1 MADANA
7 STDYLPQ
14 TTRERADST
23 MSLGA
28 GITLTDNDGTH
39 PNGAGSVASP
49 TGPPGPTS
57 GAPTTAQSGG
67 EKQVQDVLSSEIG
80 VATMLNRL
88 KQSIA
93 SAKEFGNFLKKRAA
107 IEEDNASGLRRLA
120 KNTSDN
126 MRRSDHLGGSFARA
140 FEGMM
145 GTHDRIAENGMQYA
159 MSLIQMAEDL
169 NELASIAEKQRKS
182 WKQNGLAAEQRVA
195 DVDAQMRKSQS
206 KYYSLAEEY
215 DRVRTGDGSKGGK
228 MFGFKG
234 PKSAAQHEEEL
245 LRKVQAA
252 DQDYQSK
259 VQTLQHERNQL
270 ILTTRP
276 EAIRSLQD
284 IVRECDSGLVLQMQK
299 FASFNEKL
307 LLSNGLSVSPMK
319 NGKGASPVSMS
330 LREIVSHVDTQK
342 DLSDYLCAN
351 HNRVPPN
358 KGEPKYERHPV
369 LGGSSGGP
377 TSSSGPPPQSQPTRT
392 QPPSQS
398 LGQPIGHTRQDSSTQ
413 PTSPP
418 SQPPQSQPQPPS
430 SQDSDWA
437 GSRMSMMP
445 PPHRPAS
452 SNQQHERSFSS
463 ASMLNNSGPTAT
475 QQYNSNRN
483 SLSPGLLLQSGNN
496 TRYNGNTGPI
506 SSQGPPQLGALSFQE
521 PTQAPQPAPFPMDAP
536 APAPQQ
542 QYQPPPA
549 PMGPIQGL
557 GQGLGQG
564 QAPSPTR
571 TVGSR
576 PVFGVSLA
584 KLYERD
590 GLAVP
595 MVVYQCIQAVDL
607 FGLTV
612 EGIYRLS
619 GSLPSVNKLKSMF
632 DTDTESPQ
640 LDFRNPENF
649 FHDVNSVA
657 GLLKQFFRDLPDPL
671 LTREH
676 YTAFIEAAKHEDD
689 TVRRDSLH
697 AIINSL
703 PDPNYATLRAVSLHL
718 FRVMDNSATNR
729 MTSQNLAIVF
739 GPTLMGGSTHGNISD
754 AGYQCKVV
762 DTILQNTYQI
772 FDDD

>member
-1 MADANA
+1 
-7 STDYLPQ
+7 
-14 TTRERADST
+14 

-28 GITLTDNDGTH
+28 GITLSDNDGTY
-39 PNGAGSVASP
+39 PNGAGSLASP
-49 TGPPGPTS
+49 TGPS
-57 GAPTTAQSGG
+57 GATAGVPTAMQSGG

-93 SAKEFGNFLKKRAA
+93 SAKEFANFLKKRAA
-107 IEEDNASGLRRLA
+107 IEEDIATGLRRLA

-145 GTHDRIAENGMQYA
+145 GTHERIAENGSQYA
-159 MSLIQMAEDL
+159 TSLLQMAEDL
-169 NELASIAEKQRKS
+169 SELAFIAEKQRKS
-182 WKQNGLAAEQRVA
+182 WKQNGLAAEQRVT

-215 DRVRTGDGSKGGK
+215 DRVRTGDSSKGGK

-259 VQTLQHERNQL
+259 VQTLQQERNQL

-284 IVRECDSGLVLQMQK
+284 IVMECDSGLVLQMQK

-307 LLSNGLSVSPMK
+307 LLSNGLSVSPMQ
-319 NGKGASPVSMS
+319 NGKGTIPLSMS
-330 LREIVSHVDTQK
+330 LREIVSQVDTQK

-369 LGGSSGGP
+369 LGGSSSGP
-377 TSSSGPPPQSQPTRT
+377 TSSSGPPPQSQPART
-392 QPPSQS
+392 QHSSQG
-398 LGQPIGHTRQDSSTQ
+398 LGQPVGHSRQDSSSM

-418 SQPPQSQPQPPS
+418 SQPPQSQQQPPP
-430 SQDSDWA
+430 SQDSEWQ

-445 PPHRPAS
+445 PPQKPSS

-483 SLSPGLLLQSGNN
+483 SLSPGLLLQGGPNS
-496 TRYNGNTGPI
+496 RYNGNTAPVA
-506 SSQGPPQLGALSFQE
+506 SQGPPQLGALSFQE
-521 PTQAPQPAPFPMDAP
+521 PTQPTLPAPFPIEAP
-536 APAPQQ
+536 APVPQ
-542 QYQPPPA
+542 QYQPPQG
-549 PMGPIQGL
+549 PMGPVQGL
-557 GQGLGQG
+557 SQGMGQGMGQG

-571 TVGSR
+571 ALGSR
-576 PVFGVSLA
+576 PVFGISLM

-607 FGLTV
+607 FGLAV

-657 GLLKQFFRDLPDPL
+657 GLLKQFFRDLPNPL

-676 YTAFIEAAKHEDD
+676 YTEFIEAAKHEDD

-718 FRVMDNSATNR
+718 HRVMENSATNR

-739 GPTLMGGSTHGNISD
+739 GPTLMGGSTHDNINDIRNDNDS
-754 AGYQCKVV
+754 
-762 DTILQNTYQI
+762 
-772 FDDD
+772 